1 MTSFRS
7 AAIAAIVLATSTG
20 LAIAQHQEDHAVH
33 HEAQATTPA
42 APASQGGMPTQ
53 GEDEDQDQAGMI
65 GPGMMGGGMMGG
77 GMMGPGTMGGGMM
90 GRGMMGPGM
99 MGGAGM
105 APMMRM
111 MQGMTEMMQGMMQ
124 MMQTSGQPSARPGM
138 MPGAMMEGRL
148 ATLKTELGITDAQLP
163 QWNAFAD
170 ALRARMTAMQGMR
183 AQMMP
188 QGTTASWPDR
198 LAQHER
204 RLSAHL
210 DAMKAMEGPVKALWD
225 SLSAE
230 QRRKA
235 EELMPGPMGMM
246 GRM

>member
-1 MTSFRS
+1 MTPFRS
-7 AAIAAIVLATSTG
+7 AAIAAIVLAASTG
-20 LAIAQHQEDHAVH
+20 LAVAQTEEDHAVH

-42 APASQGGMPTQ
+42 ASAPQGGAQTQ
-53 GEDEDQDQAGMI
+53 DQDEDQDQAGMMGGGMMGSGMMGGGMKGPGVT
-65 GPGMMGGGMMGG
+65 GPGMMGGG
-77 GMMGPGTMGGGMM
+77 T
-90 GRGMMGPGM
+90 
-99 MGGAGM
+99 

-124 MMQTSGQPSARPGM
+124 MMQATAQPVARPGM

-183 AQMMP
+183 AQMM
-188 QGTTASWPDR
+188 QQDRTASWPER
-198 LAQHER
+198 LAQHEQ

-230 QRRKA
+230 QQRKA
-235 EELMPGPMGMM
+235 AEQMPGPMGTM

>member
-1 MTSFRS
+1 MTPFRS
-7 AAIAAIVLATSTG
+7 AAIAAIALAASTG
-20 LAIAQHQEDHAVH
+20 LAVAQTPGDHAAH
-33 HEAQATTPA
+33 HEAQATTPTMP
-42 APASQGGMPTQ
+42 APQGGMQTQ
-53 GEDEDQDQAGMI
+53 DQDEDQDQAGMM
-65 GPGMMGGGMMGG
+65 GPGMMSGGMMGG
-77 GMMGPGTMGGGMM
+77 GMMGPGTMGRGMM
-90 GRGMMGPGM
+90 GPGMMGPGM

-124 MMQTSGQPSARPGM
+124 MMQTSARPGM
-138 MPGAMMEGRL
+138 MPGATTEGRL
-148 ATLKTELGITDAQLP
+148 NSLKTELDITDAQLP

-170 ALRARMTAMQGMR
+170 ALRARVTAMQGMR

-188 QGTTASWPDR
+188 QGTTASWPER
-198 LAQHER
+198 LAQHEQ

-210 DAMKAMEGPVKALWD
+210 DAMKAMEGPVQALWD

-230 QRRKA
+230 QQRKA

>member
-1 MTSFRS
+1 MIAFRS
-7 AAIAAIVLATSTG
+7 AAIAAIALAASAG
-20 LAIAQHQEDHAVH
+20 LAIAQTQEDHAVH

-65 GPGMMGGGMMGG
+65 GPGMMGGGMMGP
-77 GMMGPGTMGGGMM
+77 GMMGGGMM

-148 ATLKTELGITDAQLP
+148 AILKTELGITEAQLP
-163 QWNAFAD
+163 QWDAFAA
-170 ALRARMTAMQGMR
+170 ALRARVTAMQGMR

-188 QGTTASWPDR
+188 QGTTATWPDR

-230 QRRKA
+230 QQRKA
-235 EELMPGPMGMM
+235 EELIPGPMGMM

>member
-1 MTSFRS
+1 MTPFRS
-7 AAIAAIVLATSTG
+7 ATIAAIVLAASTG
-20 LAIAQHQEDHAVH
+20 LAVAQTQEGHAAH

-42 APASQGGMPTQ
+42 VPGSQGDTQ
-53 GEDEDQDQAGMI
+53 TLDQDEDQDQ
-65 GPGMMGGGMMGG
+65 GGA
-77 GMMGPGTMGGGMM
+77 MGPGMM

-99 MGGAGM
+99 MGGGGM

-124 MMQTSGQPSARPGM
+124 MMQASNQPVARPGI

-148 ATLKTELGITDAQLP
+148 DTLKTELGITDAQLP

-170 ALRARMTAMQGMR
+170 AMRARMTAMQGMR
-183 AQMMP
+183 VQMMK
-188 QGTTASWPDR
+188 QDKTASWPER
-198 LAQHER
+198 LAQHEK

-235 EELMPGPMGMM
+235 EDLMSGPMGMM

>member
-1 MTSFRS
+1 MTPFRGAAF
-7 AAIAAIVLATSTG
+7 AAIALAASTG
-20 LAIAQHQEDHAVH
+20 LAIAQTPADQAAH
-33 HEAQATTPA
+33 HEAQAT
-42 APASQGGMPTQ
+42 APGASAPRNGMQ
-53 GEDEDQDQAGMI
+53 AQDQDEDNDQAGMMGGGMKGPGVP
-65 GPGMMGGGMMGG
+65 GPGMMGGG
-77 GMMGPGTMGGGMM
+77 GT
-90 GRGMMGPGM
+90 
-99 MGGAGM
+99 

-124 MMQTSGQPSARPGM
+124 MMQATGQPVARPGM

-148 ATLKTELGITDAQLP
+148 DTLKTELGITEAQLP

-183 AQMMP
+183 AQQMQ
-188 QGTTASWPDR
+188 QGATASWPER
-198 LAQHER
+198 LAHHER

-230 QRRKA
+230 QQRKA
-235 EELMPGPMGMM
+235 EDLMPGPMGMM

>member
-1 MTSFRS
+1 MTPFRS
-7 AAIAAIVLATSTG
+7 AAIAAIVLAASTG
-20 LAIAQHQEDHAVH
+20 LAVAQTQEDHAAH

-42 APASQGGMPTQ
+42 ASAPQSGAQTQ
-53 GEDEDQDQAGMI
+53 DQDEDQDQA
-65 GPGMMGGGMMGG
+65 GMMGG
-77 GMMGPGTMGGGMM
+77 GMMGPGMMGGGMK
-90 GRGMMGPGM
+90 GPGVTGPGM
-99 MGGAGM
+99 MGGGGM

-124 MMQTSGQPSARPGM
+124 MMQATSQPVARPGI

-148 ATLKTELGITDAQLP
+148 DTLKTELGVTDAQLP

-170 ALRARMTAMQGMR
+170 AMRARMTAMQGMR
-183 AQMMP
+183 AQMM
-188 QGTTASWPDR
+188 QQDRTASWPER
-198 LAQHER
+198 LAQHEQ

-210 DAMKAMEGPVKALWD
+210 DAMRAMEGPVRALWD

-230 QRRKA
+230 QQRKA
-235 EELMPGPMGMM
+235 EEQVPGPMGMM

>member
-1 MTSFRS
+1 MIAFRS
-7 AAIAAIVLATSTG
+7 AAIAAIALAASAG
-20 LAIAQHQEDHAVH
+20 LAIAQTQEDHAVH
-33 HEAQATTPA
+33 HEAQATAPTPP
-42 APASQGGMPTQ
+42 APQGGMPTQ

-148 ATLKTELGITDAQLP
+148 AILKTELGITEAQLP
-163 QWNAFAD
+163 QWDAFAA
-170 ALRARMTAMQGMR
+170 ALRARVTAMQGMR

-230 QRRKA
+230 QQRKA
-235 EELMPGPMGMM
+235 EELIPGPMGMM

>member
-1 MTSFRS
+1 MTPFRS
-7 AAIAAIVLATSTG
+7 AAIVAIVLAASTG
-20 LAIAQHQEDHAVH
+20 LAVAQTEEDHAVH

-42 APASQGGMPTQ
+42 ASAPQGGAQTQ
-53 GEDEDQDQAGMI
+53 DQDEDQDQAGM
-65 GPGMMGGGMMGG
+65 MGC
-77 GMMGPGTMGGGMM
+77 GMMGPGTMGGGMK
-90 GRGMMGPGM
+90 GPGVTGPGM
-99 MGGAGM
+99 MVGGGGT

-124 MMQTSGQPSARPGM
+124 MMQASNQPVARPGI

-148 ATLKTELGITDAQLP
+148 DTLKTELGITDAQLP

-170 ALRARMTAMQGMR
+170 AMRARMTAMQGMR
-183 AQMMP
+183 VQMMK
-188 QGTTASWPDR
+188 QDKTASWPER
-198 LAQHER
+198 LAQHEK

-210 DAMKAMEGPVKALWD
+210 DAMKAMESPVNALWD

-235 EELMPGPMGMM
+235 EDLMSGPMGMM

>member
-1 MTSFRS
+1 MTPFRS
-7 AAIAAIVLATSTG
+7 AAIAAIVLAASTG
-20 LAIAQHQEDHAVH
+20 LAVAQTEEDHAVY

-42 APASQGGMPTQ
+42 ASAPQGGAQTQ
-53 GEDEDQDQAGMI
+53 DQDEDQDQA
-65 GPGMMGGGMMGG
+65 GMMGGGMMGG
-77 GMMGPGTMGGGMM
+77 GMMGSGMMGGGMK
-90 GRGMMGPGM
+90 GPGVTGPGM
-99 MGGAGM
+99 MGGGT

-124 MMQTSGQPSARPGM
+124 MMQATAQPVARPGM

-183 AQMMP
+183 AQMM
-188 QGTTASWPDR
+188 QQDRTASWPER
-198 LAQHER
+198 LAQHEQ

-210 DAMKAMEGPVKALWD
+210 DAMKAREGPVKALWD

-230 QRRKA
+230 QQRKA
-235 EELMPGPMGMM
+235 AEQMPGPMGTM

>member
-1 MTSFRS
+1 MTPFRS
-7 AAIAAIVLATSTG
+7 AAIAAIVLAASTG
-20 LAIAQHQEDHAVH
+20 LAVAQTQEDHAVH

-42 APASQGGMPTQ
+42 ASAPQGGARTQ
-53 GEDEDQDQAGMI
+53 DQDEDQDQAGMMGPGMTGGGMKGPGVT
-65 GPGMMGGGMMGG
+65 GPGMMGGG
-77 GMMGPGTMGGGMM
+77 
-90 GRGMMGPGM
+90 
-99 MGGAGM
+99 GM

-124 MMQTSGQPSARPGM
+124 MMQATSQPVARPGM

-170 ALRARMTAMQGMR
+170 AMRARMTAMQGMR
-183 AQMMP
+183 AQMMR
-188 QGTTASWPDR
+188 QHKTASWPER
-198 LAQHER
+198 LAQHEQ

-230 QRRKA
+230 QQRKA

>member
-1 MTSFRS
+1 
-7 AAIAAIVLATSTG
+7 
-20 LAIAQHQEDHAVH
+20 
-33 HEAQATTPA
+33 
-42 APASQGGMPTQ
+42 
-53 GEDEDQDQAGMI
+53 
-65 GPGMMGGGMMGG
+65 
-77 GMMGPGTMGGGMM
+77 MMGPGTMGGGMM
-90 GRGMMGPGM
+90 GGGMMGRGM

-124 MMQTSGQPSARPGM
+124 MMQTSARPGM
-138 MPGAMMEGRL
+138 MPGATTEGRL
-148 ATLKTELGITDAQLP
+148 NSLKTELDITDAQLP

-183 AQMMP
+183 AQMM
-188 QGTTASWPDR
+188 QQDRTASWPER
-198 LAQHER
+198 LAQHEQ

-230 QRRKA
+230 QQRKA
-235 EELMPGPMGMM
+235 AEQMPGPMGTM

>member
-1 MTSFRS
+1 MIAFRS
-7 AAIAAIVLATSTG
+7 AAIAAIVLVTSAG
-20 LAIAQHQEDHAVH
+20 LATAQTQEDHAVH
-33 HEAQATTPA
+33 HETQAATPA
-42 APASQGGMPTQ
+42 APASQGGMQTQ
-53 GEDEDQDQAGMI
+53 DQDEDQDQAGMM

-77 GMMGPGTMGGGMM
+77 GMMGPALA
-90 GRGMMGPGM
+90 GPGM
-99 MGGAGM
+99 MGGSGT

-124 MMQTSGQPSARPGM
+124 MMQAMGQPMARPGV

-148 ATLKTELGITDAQLP
+148 ATLKAGLGITDAQLP
-163 QWNAFAD
+163 QWNTFAD
-170 ALRARMTAMQGMR
+170 ALRARVTAIQGMR
-183 AQMMP
+183 AKMMP

-246 GRM
+246 GMMGRM

>member
-1 MTSFRS
+1 MTPFRS
-7 AAIAAIVLATSTG
+7 AAIAAIVLAASTG
-20 LAIAQHQEDHAVH
+20 LAVAQTEEDHAVH

-42 APASQGGMPTQ
+42 ASAPQGGAQTQ
-53 GEDEDQDQAGMI
+53 DQDEDQDQA
-65 GPGMMGGGMMGG
+65 GMMGGGMMGG
-77 GMMGPGTMGGGMM
+77 GMKGPGVT
-90 GRGMMGPGM
+90 GPGM
-99 MGGAGM
+99 MGGGT

-124 MMQTSGQPSARPGM
+124 MMQAAGQPVARPGM

-183 AQMMP
+183 AQMM
-188 QGTTASWPDR
+188 QQDRTASWPER
-198 LAQHER
+198 LAQHEQ

-230 QRRKA
+230 QQRKA
-235 EELMPGPMGMM
+235 AEQMPGPMGTMGTM

>member
-1 MTSFRS
+1 MTPFRS
-7 AAIAAIVLATSTG
+7 AAIAAIVLAASTG
-20 LAIAQHQEDHAVH
+20 LAVAQTEEDHAVH

-42 APASQGGMPTQ
+42 ASAPQGGAQTQ
-53 GEDEDQDQAGMI
+53 DQDEDQDQA
-65 GPGMMGGGMMGG
+65 GMMGGGMMGG
-77 GMMGPGTMGGGMM
+77 GMMGSGMMGSGMMGGGMK
-90 GRGMMGPGM
+90 GPGVTGPGM
-99 MGGAGM
+99 MGGGT

-124 MMQTSGQPSARPGM
+124 MMQATAQPVARPGM

-183 AQMMP
+183 AQMM
-188 QGTTASWPDR
+188 QQDRTASWPER
-198 LAQHER
+198 LAQHEQ

-230 QRRKA
+230 QQRKA
-235 EELMPGPMGMM
+235 AEQMPGPMGTM

>member
-1 MTSFRS
+1 MISFRS

-20 LAIAQHQEDHAVH
+20 LAVAQTQEDHAVH

-42 APASQGGMPTQ
+42 MPASQGAMQTQ
-53 GEDEDQDQAGMI
+53 DQDDDQDQAGMM
-65 GPGMMGGGMMGG
+65 GPGM
-77 GMMGPGTMGGGMM
+77 MGGGMM
-90 GRGMMGPGM
+90 GRGMMGSGM
-99 MGGAGM
+99 MGGGM

-124 MMQTSGQPSARPGM
+124 MMRATGQPVARPGM
-138 MPGAMMEGRL
+138 MSGAMMEGRL
-148 ATLKTELGITDAQLP
+148 AILKTELGITEAQLP
-163 QWNAFAD
+163 QWDAFAA

-204 RLSAHL
+204 RLSNPKRL
-210 DAMKAMEGPVKALWD
+210 MI
-225 SLSAE
+225 SL
-230 QRRKA
+230 
-235 EELMPGPMGMM
+235 LI
-246 GRM
+246 

>member
-1 MTSFRS
+1 MIPFRS
-7 AAIAAIVLATSTG
+7 AAIAAIVLVTSPG
-20 LAIAQHQEDHAVH
+20 FAIAQTQEDHAVH

-42 APASQGGMPTQ
+42 APASQGGMQTQ
-53 GEDEDQDQAGMI
+53 DQDEDQDQAGMM
-65 GPGMMGGGMMGG
+65 GPGM
-77 GMMGPGTMGGGMM
+77 TGGGMM

-99 MGGAGM
+99 MGPGMMGGGGM

-124 MMQTSGQPSARPGM
+124 MMQATGQATAQPGM
-138 MPGAMMEGRL
+138 MPGAMMESRV
-148 ATLKTELGITDAQLP
+148 AALKAELGITDAQQP

-170 ALRARMTAMQGMR
+170 ALRARAKAMQVMR

-188 QGTTASWPDR
+188 QGATASWPDR
-198 LAQHER
+198 IAQHER

-210 DAMKAMEGPVKALWD
+210 DAMKAMEGPVKGLWD
-225 SLSAE
+225 VLSDE

-235 EELMPGPMGMM
+235 DELMAGPMGM
-246 GRM
+246 R

>member
-1 MTSFRS
+1 MTPFRS
-7 AAIAAIVLATSTG
+7 AAIAAIVLAASTG
-20 LAIAQHQEDHAVH
+20 LAVAQTEEDHAVH

-42 APASQGGMPTQ
+42 ASAPQGGAQTQ
-53 GEDEDQDQAGMI
+53 DQDEDQDQAGMMGGGMMGSGMMGSGMMGGGMKGPGVT
-65 GPGMMGGGMMGG
+65 GPGMMGGGGG
-77 GMMGPGTMGGGMM
+77 T
-90 GRGMMGPGM
+90 
-99 MGGAGM
+99 

-124 MMQTSGQPSARPGM
+124 MMQATAQPVARPGM

-183 AQMMP
+183 AQMM
-188 QGTTASWPDR
+188 QQDRTASWPER
-198 LAQHER
+198 LAQHEQ

-230 QRRKA
+230 QQRKA
-235 EELMPGPMGMM
+235 AEQMPGPMGTM

>member
-1 MTSFRS
+1 MISFRS

-20 LAIAQHQEDHAVH
+20 LAIAQPQEDHAVH

-42 APASQGGMPTQ
+42 APASQGSMQTQ
-53 GEDEDQDQAGMI
+53 DQDEDQDQAGTM
-65 GPGMMGGGMMGG
+65 GPGMMGGGMMGF
-77 GMMGPGTMGGGMM
+77 GTM
-90 GRGMMGPGM
+90 GRGMMGPGLTGRGM
-99 MGGAGM
+99 MGGGGM

-124 MMQTSGQPSARPGM
+124 MMQATGQPSARPGM

-148 ATLKTELGITDAQLP
+148 AILKTELGITDAQLP
-163 QWNAFAD
+163 QWDAFAA
-170 ALRARMTAMQGMR
+170 ALRARVTAMQGMR

-198 LAQHER
+198 LAQHEQ
-204 RLSAHL
+204 RLSARL
-210 DAMKAMEGPVKALWD
+210 EAMKAMEGPVKALWD

-230 QRRKA
+230 QQRKA
-235 EELMPGPMGMM
+235 EELMPGPMGLM

>member
-1 MTSFRS
+1 MTPFRS
-7 AAIAAIVLATSTG
+7 AAIAAIALAASTG
-20 LAIAQHQEDHAVH
+20 LAVAQTPGDHAAH
-33 HEAQATTPA
+33 HEAQATTPTMP
-42 APASQGGMPTQ
+42 APQAGMQTQ
-53 GEDEDQDQAGMI
+53 DQDEDQDQAGM
-65 GPGMMGGGMMGG
+65 MGGGMK
-77 GMMGPGTMGGGMM
+77 GPGVT
-90 GRGMMGPGM
+90 GPGM

-124 MMQTSGQPSARPGM
+124 MMQTSGQPAARPGM

-148 ATLKTELGITDAQLP
+148 ATLKTELGVTDAQLP

-170 ALRARMTAMQGMR
+170 ALRSRVTAMQGMR
-183 AQMMP
+183 ARMMP
-188 QGTTASWPDR
+188 QGTTASWPER
-198 LAQHER
+198 LAQHEQ

-210 DAMKAMEGPVKALWD
+210 DAMKAMEGPVQALWD

-230 QRRKA
+230 QQRKA

-246 GRM
+246 GMMGMM

>member
-1 MTSFRS
+1 MTPFRS
-7 AAIAAIVLATSTG
+7 AAIAAIVLAASTG
-20 LAIAQHQEDHAVH
+20 LAVAQTEEDHAVH

-42 APASQGGMPTQ
+42 ASAPQGGAQTQ
-53 GEDEDQDQAGMI
+53 DQDEDQDQAGMMGGGMMGSGMMGSGMMGGGMKGPGVT
-65 GPGMMGGGMMGG
+65 GPGMMGGG
-77 GMMGPGTMGGGMM
+77 T
-90 GRGMMGPGM
+90 
-99 MGGAGM
+99 

-124 MMQTSGQPSARPGM
+124 MMQATAQPVARPGM

-183 AQMMP
+183 AQMM
-188 QGTTASWPDR
+188 QQDRTASWPER
-198 LAQHER
+198 LAQHEQ
-204 RLSAHL
+204 RLSARL
-210 DAMKAMEGPVKALWD
+210 EAMKAMEGPVKALWD

-230 QRRKA
+230 QQRKA

>member
-1 MTSFRS
+1 MTPFRS
-7 AAIAAIVLATSTG
+7 AAIVAIVLAASTG
-20 LAIAQHQEDHAVH
+20 LAVAQTEEDHAVH
-33 HEAQATTPA
+33 HEAQATTPSA
-42 APASQGGMPTQ
+42 SAPQSGAQTQ
-53 GEDEDQDQAGMI
+53 DQDEDQDQA
-65 GPGMMGGGMMGG
+65 GMMGG
-77 GMMGPGTMGGGMM
+77 GMMGPGTMGGGMK
-90 GRGMMGPGM
+90 GPGVTGPGM
-99 MGGAGM
+99 MVGGGGT

-124 MMQTSGQPSARPGM
+124 MMQATSQPVARPGM

-183 AQMMP
+183 AQMMR
-188 QGTTASWPDR
+188 QDKTASWPER
-198 LAQHER
+198 LAQHEQ

-210 DAMKAMEGPVKALWD
+210 DAMKTMEGPVTALWD

-230 QRRKA
+230 QQRKA
-235 EELMPGPMGMM
+235 EELMPGPMLTNPLI
-246 GRM
+246 